1 MLFRSILFPNA
12 GHQFTVHDLREAG
25 FGVFENRPVKDLVKE
40 EDFKKW
46 ITPGSGFVPE
56 GAEPTEQFHAR
67 CAETLLKLF
76 EYMIRMDVTEAACV
90 THGGVIMSMLSQR
103 ALPSRHPEQWMADP
117 GCGYTVQTDVQLWMR
132 DRLVEAIDIVP
143 FGYADTLRG
152 QAEAEENEAF
162 E

>member
-1 MLFRSILFPNA
+1 M
-12 GHQFTVHDLREAG
+12 QE
-25 FGVFENRPVKDLVKE
+25 LVQD

-46 ITPGSGFVPE
+46 IPPGSGYLPE

-67 CAETLLKLF
+67 CADSLMKLF

-103 ALPSRHPEQWMADP
+103 AVPTRRPE
-117 GCGYTVQTDVQLWMR
+117 QTDVQLWMR
-132 DRLVEAIDIVP
+132 DKLVEAIDIVP
-143 FGYADTLRG
+143 FGYADTLQG
-152 QAEAEENEAF
+152 QAEAEENEAY